1 MGPNGGDSGNEIGF
15 VLLSC
20 PPGPVRLFLLVL
32 LHGALSAVTSP
43 SNLFIL
49 TSSPLCSVERKKD
62 VFSQHVP
69 LRVNVFFLGH
79 RRKNT
84 SVMQRVRSKRLT
96 LVKEQVSKLAAS
108 EKLLFCVVNWY

>member
-1 MGPNGGDSGNEIGF
+1 MRVSSLMGPNGGDSGNEIGF

-84 SVMQRVRSKRLT
+84 SRRGCHAEGQIEKTDISQRTSFKT
-96 LVKEQVSKLAAS
+96 GSQ
-108 EKLLFCVVNWY
+108 